1 MPSGFF
7 DGDIMLLLS
16 DISKQYAGQAIL
28 KHVTIP
34 LSKKRTALVGMN
46 GSGKSTLMKIIA
58 GIEYADNGD
67 ITTKRNTLIEYLPQ
81 QAVYDFKGTVYEEV
95 SAWLNS
101 DRFNELSAREAQIIK
116 ILENDSNPDDSL
128 CEELAEVVEELHTLD
143 VKKKRK
149 NSVETILLNL
159 GFAKE
164 DWNRHAKTLSGGWQM
179 RIALARVLVRE
190 PDIVLLDEPT
200 NYLDIATIDFLADW
214 MLKFDGQVLLVSH
227 DRDFLNRVVEET
239 WEVFAGNVSVY
250 RGNYDFYL
258 VEKEQRLKVL
268 EKQREKQLDEIK
280 VLNDFYE
287 KNRFNAAT
295 APLAQSKYKQME
307 KLKAELIT
315 LPRTPSKMNF
325 RLPDPKRGGEIV
337 TEVDK
342 LYHSFGDIDVI
353 ANYKRIISRRE
364 RIALVGRNGF
374 GKSTLMN
381 IIGGE
386 IEPLSGECR
395 LGKDVEVSYFR
406 QHEITLLPSDMSVLQ
421 FVESIAPFDMMSRV
435 KTLLGSF
442 LFYEDD
448 WDKRIG
454 VLSGGEKVRIAFI
467 KMIMNPG
474 NLLLLDEPT
483 THLDIDSKEI
493 LLRTLKN
500 IDATII
506 FVSHDS
512 YFINSLATSVVYFR
526 KRCDIINFPGTY
538 SEYLERYGHDIIDEE
553 TLKNENADIP
563 LSKGKMDFTQQ
574 KEIRNKINR
583 LKKEI
588 ESIQKDISNF
598 ETEKS
603 TLTNRLNSGSGSQTE
618 MSKKISEIESKLLK
632 LMEEWAEKT
641 EALEK
646 LES

>member
-1 MPSGFF
+1 
-7 DGDIMLLLS
+7 MLVLK
-16 DISKQYAGQAIL
+16 DISKQYMGSSIL
-28 KHVTIP
+28 NHVTIP
-34 LSKKRTALVGMN
+34 LSKNRTALVGMN

-58 GIEYADNGD
+58 GLEYPDTGE
-67 ITTKRNTLIEYLPQ
+67 ITTKRNAIIEYLPQ
-81 QAVYDFKGTVYEEV
+81 QAVYDFKGTVFEEV

-101 DRFNELSAREAQIIK
+101 DRFNELSTREAEIIK
-116 ILENDSNPDDSL
+116 ILESTENPEDSL

-143 VKKKRK
+143 VKTRRK

-159 GFAKE
+159 GFSRD
-164 DWNRHAKTLSGGWQM
+164 DWNRTAKTLSGGWQM

-190 PDIVLLDEPT
+190 PDVILLDEPT

-214 MLKFDGQVLLVSH
+214 LMKFEGQVLLVSH

-239 WEVFAGNVSVY
+239 WEVFAANVNMY
-250 RGNYDFYL
+250 RGNYDYYL
-258 VEKEQRLKVL
+258 VEKEQRIKVL

-280 VLNDFYE
+280 ILNDFYE

-307 KLKAELIT
+307 KLKGELIT
-315 LPRTPSKMNF
+315 LPRTPPKMTF

-337 TEVDK
+337 AEMDK
-342 LYHSFGDIDVI
+342 LYHSFGDLDVI
-353 ANYKRIISRRE
+353 ADYKRIVSRRE

-381 IIGGE
+381 IIGGA
-386 IEPLSGECR
+386 IEPTSGFFN

-406 QHEITLLPSDMSVLQ
+406 QHEITLLPGDMTVIQ
-421 FVESIAPFDMMSRV
+421 FVESIAPFDMMTRV
-435 KTLLGSF
+435 KNLLGAF

-448 WDKRIG
+448 WDKKIA
-454 VLSGGEKVRIAFI
+454 VLSGGEKVRLAFI

-493 LLRTLKN
+493 FLKTLQN

-512 YFINSLATSVVYFR
+512 HFINSLATSVVYFR
-526 KRCDIINFPGTY
+526 GKCDIVNFPGTY
-538 SEYLERYGHDIIDEE
+538 QEYLDRYGHDIIDDDKNGIKSAE
-553 TLKNENADIP
+553 TPA
-563 LSKGKMDFTQQ
+563 SKGKTDFAQQ

-588 ESIQKDISNF
+588 ETVQTTINKK
-598 ETEKS
+598 EEEKRS
-603 TLTNRLNSGSGSQTE
+603 LSEKLSSGTGDQTQSG
-618 MSKKISEIESKLLK
+618 KKISELDKELLA
-632 LMEEWAEKT
+632 LMEKWDELSNE
-641 EALEK
+641 LENLNK
-646 LES
+646 